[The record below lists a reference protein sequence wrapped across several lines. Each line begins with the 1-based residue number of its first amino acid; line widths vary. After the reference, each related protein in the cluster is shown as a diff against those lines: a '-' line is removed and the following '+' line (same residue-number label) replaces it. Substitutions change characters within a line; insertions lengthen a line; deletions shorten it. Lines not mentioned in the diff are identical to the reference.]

1 MHAYIEISES
11 VIYFGGSWTL
21 HCLEKVNQ
29 PFDKIAAHS
38 AGKLTADGSRID
50 NIDTAGAWR
59 LKKIIRCFVE
69 QRVEVTSRSFSPEHQ
84 AILDMVKSDAVQ
96 VPQTHKKT
104 FSDVLSAI
112 GLQTYR
118 RFYQVQG
125 IVAFLGETF
134 FVLINLLTH
143 PRKLRWRPILHNLQA
158 AGFRA
163 LPITG
168 LLAFLMGVVI
178 AYQSAEQLRR
188 YGANI
193 YVVDLIGL
201 TMLREIAPLLTAII
215 AAGRS
220 GSAYAAQIG
229 TMKVTEE
236 IDTLRTIGIAPMELL
251 VIPKLLAMMIALP
264 LLTVYADILG
274 VAGGMMMA
282 KIQLGVGMEDFIDRF
297 GNSIKLASYLTGVGK
312 VPVFAVIIV
321 IVGCFQGYQA
331 RGGADSVGRQTT
343 MSVVQAIFWVI
354 IADAIFSVAFSI
366 LKI

>member
-1 MHAYIEISES
+1 
-11 VIYFGGSWTL
+11 
-21 HCLEKVNQ
+21 
-29 PFDKIAAHS
+29 
-38 AGKLTADGSRID
+38 
-50 NIDTAGAWR
+50 
-59 LKKIIRCFVE
+59 
-69 QRVEVTSRSFSPEHQ
+69 
-84 AILDMVKSDAVQ
+84 
-96 VPQTHKKT
+96 
-104 FSDVLSAI
+104 VLSAI

-118 RFYQVQG
+118 RFYGAQEM
-125 IVAFLGETF
+125 VAFLGETF

-143 PRKLRWRPILHNLQA
+143 PRKLRWRAILHNLQA
-158 AGFRA
+158 GGFQA

-168 LLAFLMGVVI
+168 LLAFLMGVVL

-236 IDTLRTIGIAPMELL
+236 IDTLRTIGIAPMDLL

-274 VAGGMMMA
+274 VIGGMIMA
-282 KIQLGVGMEDFIDRF
+282 KIQLGVSVEDFVDRF

-312 VPVFAVIIV
+312 APIFAVIIV

-343 MSVVQAIFWVI
+343 KSVVQAIFWVI
-354 IADAIFSVAFSI
+354 IADAIFSIAFSI